1 MSKDLEV
8 REGTLQ
14 IAGEEFQARGVAH
27 RLTLRKDLPGGRK
40 LLKKGERYEMGRSVG
55 RRERS

>member
-1 MSKDLEV
+1 M

-14 IAGEEFQARGVAH
+14 IAGEEFQARGIAH